1 MWRERRPRKGR
12 SWRGPGVLLLGGR
25 CSRHLRRRSS
35 SIRIVIARMRSWTMC
50 ISKRERS
57 VLYVY
62 ILEYGKIS
70 DELHILSQEKTRQ
83 FYCNDHNHNHIHNHE
98 RHLLK
103 LEAPTQLFIHGQWWS
118 IRLTHR
124 LQILQWCEKG
134 GLKVWH
140 CPHMEWLVESL
151 LWLSIGTAHLGTD
164 PGSVKE
170 VLAWDERAST
180 TRTVYIIPSMGGIP
194 SVMVRAVTVTAEYI
208 IRSHTRVAIMD
219 PAWSPE
225 FIQIPAWWGGGECG
239 EMVWWVRW
247 VSVV

>member
-57 VLYVY
+57 ALYVY
-62 ILEYGKIS
+62 TLEYGKIS

-83 FYCNDHNHNHIHNHE
+83 LYCNDHNHNHIHNHE

-124 LQILQWCEKG
+124 LQIRQWWERS
-134 GLKVWH
+134 GLNVWH
-140 CPHMEWLVESL
+140 WPHMLCDVCVCR
-151 LWLSIGTAHLGTD
+151 WLSHGTAARGTE
-164 PGSVKE
+164 PGSDKLHFACE
-170 VLAWDERAST
+170 ANA
-180 TRTVYIIPSMGGIP
+180 
-194 SVMVRAVTVTAEYI
+194 MV
-208 IRSHTRVAIMD
+208 
-219 PAWSPE
+219 
-225 FIQIPAWWGGGECG
+225 QKKQ
-239 EMVWWVRW
+239 
-247 VSVV
+247 